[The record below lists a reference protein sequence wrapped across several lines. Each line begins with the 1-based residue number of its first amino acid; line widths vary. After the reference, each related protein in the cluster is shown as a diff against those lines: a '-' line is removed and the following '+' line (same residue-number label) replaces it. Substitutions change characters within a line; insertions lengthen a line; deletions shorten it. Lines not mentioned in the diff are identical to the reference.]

1 MKILMVISNP
11 NPGGFNYALLD
22 RAIAAFRKQQDEV
35 RILDLYQS
43 DFKPVLM
50 GLELAELQNQTVS
63 DDVRK
68 MQDQIRWAD
77 ALVFIYPLWW
87 FDRPAILKG
96 WCDRVL
102 TQGFAFNYTESGVE
116 KLLTGKKAMVCI
128 TAGGSKQDFDNMQ
141 VTERDLLLP
150 MTKGTLEFC
159 GVDVVQ
165 SQIYYS
171 VATAPDQ
178 ERTEFLD
185 HIEKMAY
192 LL

>member
-1 MKILMVISNP
+1 MKVLMVISNP
-11 NPGGFNYALLD
+11 NPGSFNYALLD

>member
-1 MKILMVISNP
+1 MKVLMVIANP
-11 NPGGFNYALLD
+11 NPGSFNYALLD

-178 ERTEFLD
+178 ERTGFLD

>member
-1 MKILMVISNP
+1 
-11 NPGGFNYALLD
+11 
-22 RAIAAFRKQQDEV
+22 
-35 RILDLYQS
+35 
-43 DFKPVLM
+43 
-50 GLELAELQNQTVS
+50 
-63 DDVRK
+63 
-68 MQDQIRWAD
+68 
-77 ALVFIYPLWW
+77 
-87 FDRPAILKG
+87 
-96 WCDRVL
+96 
-102 TQGFAFNYTESGVE
+102 
-116 KLLTGKKAMVCI
+116 MVCI

>member
-11 NPGGFNYALLD
+11 NPGSFNYALLD